1 MVGYAGRGGGSGGRT
16 SQRVLRHPLCCL
28 SSIHR
33 FCSKMTPLLLLLV
46 TTFGVT
52 VTSCRGDAVD
62 ATRKPGT
69 SGTDVVTAV
78 VDVIKAK

>member
-1 MVGYAGRGGGSGGRT
+1 MGNGGRGGGSGGRT
-16 SQRVLRHPLCCL
+16 SYRVPRHPFCCP
-28 SSIHR
+28 SSVRR

-52 VTSCRGDAVD
+52 VTSCRGNAVD
-62 ATRKPGT
+62 STRKPG
-69 SGTDVVTAV
+69 SFGTDVVTAV